1 MLTLGTGVRVAA
13 LYYWSPMD
21 TSLLP
26 SRPKPLVLCIL
37 DGWGYRAEREDNAIA
52 QARLPVWTRL
62 MAECP
67 HALVATSG
75 RDVGLPDGQ
84 MGNSE
89 VGHMNIGAG
98 RILTQELPRIDA
110 AIADHSVARNA
121 ALTGLMAA
129 VKATG
134 GACHILGLL
143 SPGGVHSHQDHLAAF
158 ARMLDGAGIPVRIH
172 AFLDGRDTAPQ
183 SAAGFMEKFLND
195 IAALKNTKIA
205 TVGGRYYGMDRD
217 KRWERVEKAYAAIV
231 EGQGAAAADPISAIR
246 ASYAASVTDEFMLP
260 AVMPGYGGMR
270 DGDAVLM
277 GNFRADRVRQMSAA
291 LLDPAFDDFARG
303 RKLRFAGAVSL
314 TEYSKGLTKFMGV
327 MFPPQQTTNMLGEI
341 ISRKGLTQL
350 RIAETEK
357 YAHVTFFLNGGAESE
372 FPGES
377 RILVQSPKV
386 ATYDLQPEMSAPEV
400 TDNIVRAIE
409 NQRFDVIIVNYANG
423 DMVGHSGILKAAIKA
438 AEAIDVALG
447 RLDAALRKA
456 GGAMLISA
464 DHGNLE
470 MMRDAASNEPHTQHT
485 LCRVPVVLV
494 NGPQDVRAL
503 NDGRLADLAPTVLEL
518 LGIAK
523 PQEMTGHSLLNHAA
537 AVQTPDTV
545 RSNRATA

>member
-1 MLTLGTGVRVAA
+1 
-13 LYYWSPMD
+13 MD
-21 TSLLP
+21 TTPLRNRPLS
-26 SRPKPLVLCIL
+26 SRPRPVVLCIL
-37 DGWGYRAEREDNAIA
+37 DGWGCRAEREDNAVA
-52 QARLPVWTRL
+52 QAELPVWTRL

-110 AIADHSVARNA
+110 AIADGSIKSIA
-121 ALTGLMAA
+121 ALTDLKAA

-143 SPGGVHSHQDHLAAF
+143 SPGGVHSHQDHLVAL
-158 ARMLDGAGIPVRIH
+158 ARILDDAGIPVRIH

-183 SAAGFMEKFLND
+183 SAAGFMERFLSD
-195 IAALKNTKIA
+195 IAPLKSVTIA

-231 EGQGAAAADPISAIR
+231 EGKGAAAADPIKAIQ
-246 ASYAASVTDEFMLP
+246 ASYADNVTDEFMIP

-270 DGDAVLM
+270 DGDALLM

-291 LLDPAFDDFARG
+291 LLDPAFDGFARG
-303 RKLRFAGAVSL
+303 RVVRFAKAVSL
-314 TEYSKGLTKFMGV
+314 TEYSKSLTKFMGV

-341 ISRKGLTQL
+341 ISREGLTQL

-357 YAHVTFFLNGGAESE
+357 YAHVTFFLNGGVESE

-377 RILVQSPKV
+377 RILIQSPKV

-400 TDNIVRAIE
+400 TDKIVEAIE

-438 AEAIDVALG
+438 AEAIDAALG
-447 RLDAALRKA
+447 RLDAALKKA
-456 GGAMLISA
+456 GGVMLISA

-470 MMRDAASNEPHTQHT
+470 MMRDAATNEPHTQHT

-494 NGPQDVRAL
+494 NGPEDVRAL
-503 NDGRLADLAPTVLEL
+503 SDGRLADLAPTVLDL

-523 PQEMTGHSLLNHAA
+523 PQEMTGHSLLNRA
-537 AVQTPDTV
+537 AVQNQDTV